1 MAMTVDRLVE
11 VEPEEV
17 GLSSARLVNVTRVV
31 HRAVDDGRI
40 PGGMTLV
47 GRHGKVAYFDTYGS
61 MDLEAGKPL
70 AEDTI
75 FRIFS
80 MTKPIVSVALMT
92 LFEEG
97 LFQIDEP
104 VSKYIPQLKG
114 LKVLAGGTAE
124 APVLRDPAREMTI
137 CDVLSH
143 TSGLGRGRG
152 DDNPVHQL
160 YASTK
165 LPHSAGHEGTLES
178 MMEVLGTL
186 PLVFD
191 PGKFWLYSIA
201 TDVVGRLIE
210 VLSGQQLSAFLEE
223 RIYRPLGMVDTGFEV
238 PESQWHRLAACY
250 APGPA
255 GGPKI
260 VLDDATATSHY
271 RLPHTFQSATGGLVS
286 TMADY
291 TRFARMLANGGELDG
306 ARVIGPRT
314 LKFMATNHLA
324 DGRDMASM
332 NLGGYSEISRWGQ
345 GFGLGFSVLLDP
357 AKAGT
362 IGTVGEYGWS
372 GAAGTTFFVS
382 PGEDMFA
389 VFMTQVMRA
398 QPLRRELR
406 STIYGAITE

>member
-1 MAMTVDRLVE
+1 MAMTVDRLIE
-11 VEPEEV
+11 TEPEDV
-17 GLSSARLVNVTRVV
+17 GLSSARLANVTRVV
-31 HRAVDDGRI
+31 HRAVDEGRI

-75 FRIFS
+75 FRIYS
-80 MTKPIVSVALMT
+80 MTKPIVSVGLMT
-92 LFEEG
+92 LYEEG

-104 VSKYIPQLKG
+104 VSKYIPQLKN
-114 LKVLAGGTAE
+114 LKVLAGGTSE
-124 APVLRDPAREMTI
+124 APVLRDAEREMTI
-137 CDVLSH
+137 RDALGH

-152 DDNPVHQL
+152 DDHPVSQM
-160 YASTK
+160 YRDVK

-178 MMEVLGTL
+178 MMEALGTL

-191 PGKFWLYSIA
+191 PGKYWLYSIA

-210 VLSGQQLSAFLEE
+210 VLSGQRLDAFLKE
-223 RIYRPLGMVDTGFEV
+223 RILDPLGMPDTGFDV
-238 PESQWHRLAACY
+238 PESHWHRLAACY

-255 GGPKI
+255 GGPKL
-260 VLDDATATSHY
+260 VLDDAPATSHY
-271 RLPHTFQSATGGLVS
+271 RNPHDFLSATGGMVS

-291 TRFARMLANGGELDG
+291 ARFARMLANGGELDG
-306 ARVIGPRT
+306 ARIIGPRT
-314 LKFMATNHLA
+314 LSFMASNHLP

-362 IGTVGEYGWS
+362 VGTPGEYGWS
-372 GAAGTTFFVS
+372 GAAGTTFFIS

-389 VFMTQVMRA
+389 VFMTQLMRA

-406 STIYGAITE
+406 TTIYGAITE